1 VKKLL
6 EQMAVPNAQQ
16 QRWLIERVEH
26 PVLPLALACDA
37 TGALCAVALHADEA
51 VLRRCADAAGV
62 DRLES
67 RSGAASEAHEQLQA
81 FLAGERTHFKLC
93 LNLHG
98 TPFEK
103 KVWEAVARIEWGQTR
118 SYGQLADQLGRS
130 GAARAIGR
138 ANARNPV
145 PLVVPCHRVIGSDG
159 SLTGFAGGV
168 EAKAWLLER
177 EAVQGRL
184 FDAVEVVSA

>member
-1 VKKLL
+1 
-6 EQMAVPNAQQ
+6 MTVPTAQE

-26 PVLPLALACDA
+26 PVLPLALACDL
-37 TGALCAVALHADEA
+37 TGALCAVALHGQEA
-51 VLRRCADAAGV
+51 VLRSCADAAGV
-62 DRLES
+62 ERIEA
-67 RSGAASEAHEQLQA
+67 RRGRASEAHEQLQA
-81 FLAGERTHFKLC
+81 FLAGERTHFELC

-98 TPFEK
+98 TTFEK

-130 GAARAIGR
+130 GAARAVGR
-138 ANARNPV
+138 ANGRNPV

-168 EAKAWLLER
+168 EAKAWLLGR
-177 EAVQGRL
+177 ETAQAQL
-184 FDAVEVVSA
+184 FGETQAWRG